1 MTATSVSSVIP
12 VTNMTAAVE
21 CWEQLLGLPP
31 TFVDGDRWAQ
41 FDVGGT
47 RASLAGTDRTTKIAG
62 LMVKTEHLETLRES
76 LKESGLSVS
85 ELVDGIHET
94 RFSVDGLEVP
104 VTIYSSRQSI

>member
-1 MTATSVSSVIP
+1 ML
-12 VTNMTAAVE
+12 VTVAFRLGCPDDRHE
-21 CWEQLLGLPP
+21 CFFRHSRPP
-31 TFVDGDRWAQ
+31 SFVDGDRWAQ

-47 RASLAGTDRTTKIAG
+47 RVSLAGTDRTTKIAG